1 MRLKSLECQS
11 FLSIL
16 GKEFLDLRE
25 SRLAT
30 ARQHAYCELDNC
42 HLSLNACYQ
51 SIACLLHCGRGP
63 HTRRMDAEKQR
74 TVAYL
79 SGGGRCFCHQVL
91 ITLVTPL
98 HRPRSANAAASVC
111 LYRKQERQWDVGRST
126 GHVRRWA
133 CSLPYPSAGRW

>member
-1 MRLKSLECQS
+1 MQKDSKCESWLEIKRLQLGMLMRLKSLECQS

-30 ARQHAYCELDNC
+30 ARQHAYCERDNC
-42 HLSLNACYQ
+42 HLSLSACYQ

-63 HTRRMDAEKQR
+63 HTRRMNAKKQR

-79 SGGGRCFCHQVL
+79 SGRGQMFLSPGAYNPSYATASARQCKCGCF
-91 ITLVTPL
+91 
-98 HRPRSANAAASVC
+98 
-111 LYRKQERQWDVGRST
+111 
-126 GHVRRWA
+126 
-133 CSLPYPSAGRW
+133 SLPV